1 MRFYLSI
8 LLILLIQACDSPSK
22 KSNQLIDK
30 KVIQPTYLPLF
41 EKGFTGKIGKKAISM
56 SLKHDQ
62 GKCTGFYYYDDLANV
77 LKLEGTLKNDGG
89 IELIEY
95 DEHGRQT
102 GVFNGQLMNQEQL
115 FGTWKSS
122 KGKEYTVQLL
132 VTDRLP
138 IKIIT
143 SRKKY
148 ARVFEFTPEY
158 IEQNEIDPT
167 LIPAEGMTHEV
178 NYLSVITG
186 VPTVDKRIKQ
196 AIDAVVLSLPEQKFT
211 SVPEM
216 LEAFQEPVERSVN
229 TRLVRLSRNILS
241 LVVEGN
247 EYYFMAAHPMYYSI
261 GINFDLNTG
270 LQLSLMDLI
279 RPINQDKFNQFLEQ
293 KFLKTNG
300 DQAWSYQENNEPF
313 PIPQH
318 FNLTPKGIYVW
329 YNPYD
334 IGPYAMGS
342 PGFELTFNELK
353 PFSGKTAP
361 IRRMV
366 N

>member
-1 MRFYLSI
+1 MRYLSSV
-8 LLILLIQACDSPSK
+8 LLILLIQACDNPPQKPGKLIGK
-22 KSNQLIDK
+22 KLVKQEN
-30 KVIQPTYLPLF
+30 LPQF
-41 EKGFTGKIGKKAISM
+41 EIGFNGKIGKKSVSM
-56 SLKHDQ
+56 SLNHEA
-62 GKCTGFYYYDDLANV
+62 GKCSGFYYYDDIMNV
-77 LKLEGTLKNDGG
+77 LKLEGFMDGDG
-89 IELIEY
+89 TIQLNEI
-95 DEHGRQT
+95 DENGRQT
-102 GVFNGQLMNQEQL
+102 GVFSGKLMKKSQLI
-115 FGTWKSS
+115 GDWTSPRGKSLS
-122 KGKEYTVQLL
+122 FNLL
-132 VTDRLP
+132 AADRLP
-138 IKIIT
+138 IKIKT

-148 ARVFEFTPEY
+148 VRVFEFTPEY
-158 IEQNEIDPT
+158 IEQNGIDPT

-178 NYLSVITG
+178 NYLSIVTG

-279 RPINQDKFNQFLEQ
+279 RPINQDKFSQFLEQ

-313 PIPQH
+313 PMPQH

-353 PFSGKTAP
+353 PFTGKTAP